1 MNRRLREETF
11 WQIKGRLSA
20 GVEIVKVAEL
30 FGLNKTTI
38 RNVARSLS
46 FEEFRLFSTGKYK
59 NSDIEEYRRKK
70 ALEATRAEEAEKSA
84 KEEKPSLDSAM
95 SEIKKEEKPQMK
107 ENEPDKIAFSYQFN
121 RIHDDLLGIYSMV
134 LEKLT
139 TIERNQKDLM
149 EQWR

>member
-20 GVEIVKVAEL
+20 GTEIVKVAEL

-38 RNVARSLS
+38 RNVARSLN

-70 ALEATRAEEAEKSA
+70 LGGRFIMRDKSGRSR
-84 KEEKPSLDSAM
+84 KVRKG
-95 SEIKKEEKPQMK
+95 
-107 ENEPDKIAFSYQFN
+107 
-121 RIHDDLLGIYSMV
+121 R
-134 LEKLT
+134 T
-139 TIERNQKDLM
+139 TVT
-149 EQWR
+149 